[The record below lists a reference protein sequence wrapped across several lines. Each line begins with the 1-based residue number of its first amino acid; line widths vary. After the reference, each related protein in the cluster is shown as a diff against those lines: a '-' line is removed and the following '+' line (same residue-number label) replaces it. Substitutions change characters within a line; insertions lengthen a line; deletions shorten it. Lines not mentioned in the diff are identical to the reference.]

1 MGIRQCMVRDA
12 LGDVVRFVPSLL
24 LFLVIL
30 LAGWGLA
37 VLLRAGVRKLLAKVG
52 FDRLVERG
60 GVGRALS
67 RTSFD
72 AGDLIAKLVYYAIL
86 LFTLQIAF
94 GVWGPN
100 PVSELIDTVVSWL
113 PRAAVAIII
122 VVVAAALANGL
133 RDLVTGALGGLSYGR
148 LLANLGYC
156 FVLGLGVIAAL
167 NQIGIATSV
176 TTPVLIAVLATI
188 AGILI
193 VGVGGGLVRPMQQ
206 RWEGWLTRVEQEAPA
221 VSERVRVAA
230 QARREEAEARR
241 AAEAEAARQAEAAE
255 AARQAEA
262 ARRAEAAEAAEAE
275 AARQAEANRTTES
288 AVDAPTMIVPTV
300 PPMVPPVTPGGQ
312 IQVPTQRPVP
322 PPSKDPDQTMVINP
336 PRDDA

>member
-30 LAGWGLA
+30 LVGWGLA

-52 FDRLVERG
+52 FDRLVDRG

-72 AGDLIAKLVYYAIL
+72 AGDLVAKLVYYAIL

-100 PVSELIDTVVSWL
+100 PVSDLIDSVVSWL
-113 PRAAVAIII
+113 PKAAVAIII

-133 RDLVTGALGGLSYGR
+133 RELVSGALGGLSYGR

-156 FVLGLGVIAAL
+156 FILGLGVIAAL

-206 RWEGWLTRVEQEAPA
+206 RWEGWLNRMQD
-221 VSERVRVAA
+221 
-230 QARREEAEARR
+230 
-241 AAEAEAARQAEAAE
+241 EAAATQSPMP
-255 AARQAEA
+255 
-262 ARRAEAAEAAEAE
+262 RASQEMPATVGG
-275 AARQAEANRTTES
+275 RM
-288 AVDAPTMIVPTV
+288 DAPT
-300 PPMVPPVTPGGQ
+300 
-312 IQVPTQRPVP
+312 
-322 PPSKDPDQTMVINP
+322 PPSGMPMSEK
-336 PRDDA
+336 

>member
-1 MGIRQCMVRDA
+1 MVRDA
-12 LGDVVRFVPSLL
+12 LADVVRFVPSLL
-24 LFLVIL
+24 LFIVIL
-30 LAGWGLA
+30 LIGWA
-37 VLLRAGVRKLLAKVG
+37 VAVALRELVRKLLAKVG
-52 FDRLVERG
+52 FDRLADRG

-67 RTSFD
+67 RARFD
-72 AGDLIAKLVYYAIL
+72 AGDLVAKLVYYAVL

-100 PVSELIDTVVSWL
+100 PVSDLIDDVVSWL
-113 PRAAVAIII
+113 PKAAVAVVI
-122 VVVAAALANGL
+122 VVVAAALAGGL
-133 RDLVTGALGGLSYGR
+133 RDVVTGALGGLPYGR

-206 RWEGWLTRVEQEAPA
+206 RWEGWLSRVEQEAPA
-221 VSERVRVAA
+221 VSERVKAHA
-230 QARREEAEARR
+230 QSRREEAAARR
-241 AAEAEAARQAEAAE
+241 AAEEAARQAEAEREAEAARQAEAVRQAE
-255 AARQAEA
+255 EARQA
-262 ARRAEAAEAAEAE
+262 RL
-275 AARQAEANRTTES
+275 RQAAANEPS
-288 AVDAPTMIVPTV
+288 AGVDAPTMVVPTV
-300 PPMVPPVTPGGQ
+300 PPAVTPPAAVTPQPANPPAGGQ
-312 IQVPTQRPVP
+312 IQVPSQRPVE
-322 PPSKDPDQTMVINP
+322 DADQTVVINPP